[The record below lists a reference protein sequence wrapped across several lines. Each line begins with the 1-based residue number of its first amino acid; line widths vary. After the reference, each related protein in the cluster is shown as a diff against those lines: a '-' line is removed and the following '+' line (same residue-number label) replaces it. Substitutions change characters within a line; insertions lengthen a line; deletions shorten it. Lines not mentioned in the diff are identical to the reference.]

1 MKTLF
6 TLLTVALLLGINLPS
21 SFAVSADTE
30 LYFKKITETDSELSV
45 EIRVL
50 NPSTQMVKAVQSWVK
65 YNPKVLKGKRI
76 EADTSPFDFVAP
88 GESTFDSAQ
97 GIAKIGRSTLQTGIT
112 DSDIYVATIVF
123 EKLSNAR
130 TTLEFYNFQLGTE
143 SNTSVRVFEDGFPV
157 NVLQEKPK
165 SLTIGTAS
173 AGTATI
179 NNNAQNTNT
188 SSSNI
193 LSNTAENSS
202 ANMFQETLFAIQTM
216 QVNNLKVTT
225 GPGYAI
231 LAWDKL
237 DSEAVGYNVY
247 YSNNSGRYLQRRSAG
262 DVNEYYFDGLPTG
275 EYFYFA
281 VTAYDKNNKES
292 DYSQEVRIKIGYPDS
307 STAPLA
313 FSKRDAVSLQSTEHV
328 QSGPKEIL
336 LLSSLIA
343 GILTFFFVKVR
354 KIC

>member
-6 TLLTVALLLGINLPS
+6 TLLTAALLLGINFPS

-30 LYFKKITETDSELSV
+30 LYFKKTIETDSEVSV

-50 NPSTQMVKAVQSWVK
+50 NPSSQLVKAVQSWVK

-76 EADTSPFDFVAP
+76 EADNSPFDFVAP
-88 GESTFDSAQ
+88 GESNFDAAQ

-112 DSDIYVATIVF
+112 ESDIYVVTVVF
-123 EKLSNAR
+123 DKLSNAK

-143 SNTSVRVFEDGFPV
+143 SNTSVRVFQDGFPV

-173 AGTATI
+173 GGTATV
-179 NNNAQNTNT
+179 NNNSQNTNT
-188 SSSNI
+188 SSNI
-193 LSNTAENSS
+193 LSNTTENSS
-202 ANMFQETLFAIQTM
+202 ANILQATSSPIQAM
-216 QVNNLKVTT
+216 QVKNLKVTT

-237 DSEAVGYNVY
+237 DTEAVGYNVY

-292 DYSQEVRIKIGYPDS
+292 DYSQEVRVKIGYPDS

-313 FSKRDAVSLQSTEHV
+313 FSKRDAVSQQSTEHV

-336 LLSSLIA
+336 FLSSLIA
-343 GILTFFFVKVR
+343 AMITFFFVKKR